1 MATLQQNIS
10 LWVNDVEKAL
20 VSEYISSGRKTSGNW
35 AKQLTDEITVTET
48 NINVKI
54 LGAQYTGAM
63 VNGRKPNT
71 KQSKE
76 SIKAFVGW
84 AGSTFLSD
92 WVKQKGINANPYAI
106 AYSIARDGVKV
117 PNRYNDGK
125 LLDNVFTEQRIND
138 LIKLV
143 GRFFSVQSSSEVI
156 NSLKK

>member
-10 LWVNDVEKAL
+10 LWVNDAEKAL
-20 VSEYISSGRKTSGNW
+20 VNEYVSGGRKASGNW
-35 AKQLTDEITVTET
+35 SKELTDEVKVSQT

-54 LGAQYTGAM
+54 LGAKYTGAM

-106 AYSIARDGVKV
+106 AYSIAYSIAK
-117 PNRYNDGK
+117 
-125 LLDNVFTEQRIND
+125 I
-138 LIKLV
+138 
-143 GRFFSVQSSSEVI
+143 S
-156 NSLKK
+156 

>member
-1 MATLQQNIS
+1 MITGIS
-10 LWVNDVEKAL
+10 VYQDNKVGNSDLLPVHSPL
-20 VSEYISSGRKTSGNW
+20 VF
-35 AKQLTDEITVTET
+35 LTDEVKVSQT

-54 LGAQYTGAM
+54 LGAKYTGAM

-106 AYSIARDGVKV
+106 AYSIARNGVKV
-117 PNRYNDGK
+117 PNKYNDGK
-125 LLDNVFTEQRIND
+125 LLDNVFTEQKIND
-138 LIKLV
+138 LIKTV
-143 GRFFSVQSSSEVI
+143 GKFFSVQLSSEVI